1 MKPLCP
7 NKMHF
12 DNLGVRVGE
21 DLAGGGG
28 VAGKEGRVNCV
39 APAPTPMVLK

>member
-21 DLAGGGG
+21 DLAGGG

-39 APAPTPMVLK
+39 APAPTPTVLK